1 MPSSY
6 RRRTPSSR
14 AFANRNRVVL
24 SQSRKLLERALKD
37 AQARLR
43 NHPGSVPIMFE
54 RAQLLDR
61 LGRADDARLAYV
73 EILQRDA
80 SHFGALNDLG
90 MLLFKAG
97 LRQEAFTCFNAAVAK
112 HPREAIGHAN
122 LGFVLLRGGESELAR
137 EQYEIAVSLDPK
149 NAEAR
154 RGLTLAL
161 EALGKRESAAVHR
174 DVGFGAAPLIELPYR
189 GEGRG
194 VRVLLLV
201 RAGPGNVPIDRFLDD
216 RTFAVAKLVADS
228 YRPSLT
234 LPAHDVVF
242 NAVGDAD
249 VRDDAL
255 ARAAEI
261 LERSGAPVV
270 NPPAQV
276 ALTGRVQNAARLRE
290 IEDVIAPRAAAY
302 SKGSLLAP
310 EAVDRLES
318 DGFRVPFLLR
328 AAGFHTGEHFERVE
342 RLEQLGEIAAR
353 LPGDDVLAI
362 EFVDVRG
369 ADRNAR
375 KYRVLFI
382 DGHLY
387 PLHLAISPN
396 WKVHYFSA
404 AMADHAERRAE
415 EERFLTD
422 MRGAMGVR
430 AVDALERVAAAL
442 GLDYAGADFTI
453 DNEGKI
459 VLFEANATMIVP
471 VPDAD
476 PRWEYRRAPVA
487 RIEEAVRAMLL
498 KRSRPV

>member
-1 MPSSY
+1 M
-6 RRRTPSSR
+6 
-14 AFANRNRVVL
+14 
-24 SQSRKLLERALKD
+24 LERALKD

-61 LGRADDARLAYV
+61 LGRADEARLAYV

-80 SHFGALNDLG
+80 AHFGALNDLG

-97 LRQEAFTCFNAAVAK
+97 LRQDAFTCFNAAVAK
-112 HPREAIGHAN
+112 HPGEAVGHAN
-122 LGFVLLRGGESELAR
+122 LGFVLLRGGEAKLAR

-154 RGLTLAL
+154 RGLALAL
-161 EALGKRESAAVHR
+161 EALGERESAAVHR
-174 DVGFGAAPLIELPYR
+174 NLGFGAAPLIELPYR

-201 RAGPGNVPIDRFLDD
+201 RAGPGNVPTDRFLDD
-216 RTFAVAKLVADS
+216 RTFAVIKLVADA

-234 LPAHDVVF
+234 LPAHDLVF
-242 NAVGDAD
+242 NAIGDAD
-249 VRDDAL
+249 VKDDAL
-255 ARAAEI
+255 ARAAAI
-261 LERSGAPVV
+261 VERSRAPVV
-270 NPPAQV
+270 NAPAKV
-276 ALTGRVQNAARLRE
+276 ALSGRVQNAARLRGL
-290 IEDVIAPRAAAY
+290 EDVVAPRAAGY
-302 SKGSLLAP
+302 SKASLLAP
-310 EAVDRLES
+310 GAPARLES

-328 AAGFHTGEHFERVE
+328 AAGFHTGEHFERVD
-342 RLEQLGEIAAR
+342 RREQLGEIAAQ

-369 ADRNAR
+369 ADGNAR
-375 KYRVLFI
+375 KYRVLFV
-382 DGHLY
+382 DGRLY
-387 PLHLAISPN
+387 PLHLAISTN

-422 MRGAMGVR
+422 MRGAMGAR
-430 AVDALERVAAAL
+430 AVGALERVAAML
-442 GLDYAGADFTI
+442 DLDYAGADFAI
-453 DNEGKI
+453 DAEGKI

-471 VPDAD
+471 VPDSD

-487 RIEEAVRAMLL
+487 RIEDAVRALLL

>member
-1 MPSSY
+1 
-6 RRRTPSSR
+6 
-14 AFANRNRVVL
+14 V

-61 LGRADDARLAYV
+61 LGRVDEARLAYV

-97 LRQEAFTCFNAAVAK
+97 LRQDAFTCFNAAVAK

-122 LGFVLLRGGESELAR
+122 LGFVLLRGGEGKLAR
-137 EQYEIAVSLDPK
+137 EQYEIAVSLDP
-149 NAEAR
+149 NNTEAR
-154 RGLTLAL
+154 RGLALAL
-161 EALGKRESAAVHR
+161 EALGERGSAAFHR
-174 DVGFGAAPLIELPYR
+174 DIGFGASPVTELPYR

-194 VRVLLLV
+194 IRVLLLV
-201 RAGPGNVPIDRFLDD
+201 RAGPGNVPTDRFLDD
-216 RTFAVAKLVADS
+216 RTFAVAKLVADA
-228 YRPSLT
+228 YRPSLS
-234 LPAHDVVF
+234 LPAHDIAF
-242 NAVGDAD
+242 NAIGDAD
-249 VRDDAL
+249 VKDGAL
-255 ARAAEI
+255 ALAEEI
-261 LERSGAPVV
+261 LKRSRAPVV
-270 NPPAQV
+270 NAPSEV

-290 IEDVIAPRAAAY
+290 IEDVVVPRTQAY
-302 SKGSLLAP
+302 SKAALAAP
-310 EAVDRLES
+310 DGMDRLES

-342 RLEQLGEIAAR
+342 RREQSNEIAAR

-369 ADRNAR
+369 DDGNAR

-382 DGHLY
+382 DGRLY

-415 EERFLTD
+415 EERFLRD
-422 MRGAMGVR
+422 MRGAIGVR
-430 AVDALERVAAAL
+430 ATRALERVAAAL
-442 GLDYAGADFTI
+442 GLDYAGADFAI
-453 DNEGKI
+453 DAEGKL
-459 VLFEANATMIVP
+459 VVFEANATMIVP

-498 KRSRPV
+498 KRSRPA

>member
-1 MPSSY
+1 VTQP
-6 RRRTPSSR
+6 
-14 AFANRNRVVL
+14 
-24 SQSRKLLERALKD
+24 RKLLERALKD
-37 AQARLR
+37 AEARLR
-43 NHPGSVPIMFE
+43 NHPGSVAIMFE

-122 LGFVLLRGGESELAR
+122 LGFVLLRGGEAQQAR
-137 EQYEIAVSLDPK
+137 EHYQTAVSLDPN

-154 RGLTLAL
+154 RGLALAL
-161 EALGKRESAAVHR
+161 EALGERESAAVHR
-174 DVGFGAAPLIELPYR
+174 DIGFGAAPVIELPYK

-201 RAGPGNVPIDRFLDD
+201 RAGPGNVPTDRFLDD

-228 YRPSLT
+228 YRPSVA
-234 LPAHDVVF
+234 LPAHDLIF
-242 NAVGDAD
+242 NAIGDAD
-249 VRDDAL
+249 VKDDAL

-261 LERSGAPVV
+261 VERSGAPVV
-270 NPPAQV
+270 NAPSAVTP
-276 ALTGRVQNAARLRE
+276 TGRVENARRLRGLE
-290 IEDVIAPRAAAY
+290 GVVAPRAAAY
-302 SKGSLLAP
+302 SKASLVA
-310 EAVDRLES
+310 ADAFNRLES
-318 DGFRVPFLLR
+318 DGFQVPFLLR

-342 RLEQLGEIAAR
+342 RREDLHAIAAA
-353 LPGDDVLAI
+353 LPGDELLAI
-362 EFVDVRG
+362 EFVDVRSPDG
-369 ADRNAR
+369 NAR

-382 DGHLY
+382 DGRLY
-387 PLHLAISPN
+387 PLHLAVSPN

-415 EERFLTD
+415 EERFLHD
-422 MRGAMGVR
+422 MRGVLSSR
-430 AVDALERVAAAL
+430 AIEALKRVATTV
-442 GLDYAGADFTI
+442 GLEYAGADFAI
-453 DNEGKI
+453 DARGNV

-476 PRWEYRRAPVA
+476 PRWAYRRAPVA
-487 RIEEAVRAMLL
+487 RIEAAVRAMLL
-498 KRSRPV
+498 ERAAKTTR

>member
-1 MPSSY
+1 MSHP
-6 RRRTPSSR
+6 
-14 AFANRNRVVL
+14 
-24 SQSRKLLERALKD
+24 RKLLERALKD

-43 NHPGSVPIMFE
+43 DHPGSVPIMFE

-61 LGRADDARLAYV
+61 LGRVDEARLAYV

-112 HPREAIGHAN
+112 HPRETIGHAN
-122 LGFVLLRGGESELAR
+122 LGFVLLRGGEAKLAR

-154 RGLTLAL
+154 RGLALAL
-161 EALGKRESAAVHR
+161 EALGERESAAVHR
-174 DVGFGAAPLIELPYR
+174 EIGFGAAPLIELPYR
-189 GEGRG
+189 GDGRG

-216 RTFAVAKLVADS
+216 RTFAVAKLVVDS

-234 LPAHDVVF
+234 LPAHDILF
-242 NAVGDAD
+242 NAIGDAD
-249 VRDDAL
+249 VKDGAL

-261 LERSGAPVV
+261 LERSHAPVV
-270 NPPAQV
+270 NAPAEV
-276 ALTGRVQNAARLRE
+276 ALTGRVQNAGRLRE
-290 IEDVIAPRAAAY
+290 IEDVIAPQTAAY
-302 SKGSLLAP
+302 SKTSLLEPDAI
-310 EAVDRLES
+310 DRLES
-318 DGFRVPFLLR
+318 DGFGVPFLLR

-342 RLEQLGEIAAR
+342 RREHLGEIAAR
-353 LPGDDVLAI
+353 LPGDHVLAI
-362 EFVDVRG
+362 QFVDVRG
-369 ADRNAR
+369 ADGNAR

-382 DGHLY
+382 DGRLY

-415 EERFLTD
+415 EETFLSD
-422 MRGAMGVR
+422 MRGAIGGR
-430 AVDALERVAAAL
+430 AAAALERVSATL
-442 GLDYAGADFTI
+442 GLDYAGADFAI
-453 DNEGKI
+453 DAEGKI

-471 VPDAD
+471 VPNAD
-476 PRWEYRRAPVA
+476 PRWEYRRPAA
-487 RIEEAVRAMLL
+487 AQIEQAVRAMLL
-498 KRSRPV
+498 KRSRPA